1 VRSLVS
7 VLEVPLGFA
16 PAQAAALRMDP
27 TWPDGDI
34 ERRAAYFDEVLRL
47 IRATPGVEAAG
58 IADILPFDGNRS
70 RAVAGRGQI
79 FREGQYPEGFVRVVS
94 DGYRQAMG
102 LKLMAGRD
110 LTPADRPSSE
120 LVVIVNQTLARTLW
134 PGQDPIGQYLLTG
147 DSRGNPARR
156 VVGVV
161 GDVRHRA
168 LESEPGLEM
177 YVPIRQTRD
186 YTGFYLV
193 VRSTL
198 PAGALGPA
206 LRAALAAMA
215 ADVGGSQVRVLGDLV
230 DRATSP
236 RRFLAVLLAG
246 FALFALLLASLGVY
260 AVVAYGVSRRRQEF
274 GIRLALGA
282 LPVDVL
288 RGVLS
293 DTLRLVIAGAVVGL
307 PGAWLVSRLMR
318 DLLFGVTPGDPATFV
333 GMVAVLGAMAVMAAY
348 LPARRASRLDPSRT
362 LRGAD

>member
-1 VRSLVS
+1 
-7 VLEVPLGFA
+7 
-16 PAQAAALRMDP
+16 
-27 TWPDGDI
+27 
-34 ERRAAYFDEVLRL
+34 
-47 IRATPGVEAAG
+47 
-58 IADILPFDGNRS
+58 
-70 RAVAGRGQI
+70 
-79 FREGQYPEGFVRVVS
+79 
-94 DGYRQAMG
+94 
-102 LKLMAGRD
+102 
-110 LTPADRPSSE
+110 
-120 LVVIVNQTLARTLW
+120 VIVNQTLAPTLW

-147 DSRGNPARR
+147 DSRSNPARR

-198 PAGALGPA
+198 PAGALSPA
-206 LRAALAAMA
+206 LRAALAPMA
-215 ADVGGSQVRVLGDLV
+215 TDVGGSQVRVLGDLV

-246 FALFALLLASLGVY
+246 FALFALLLASVGVY
-260 AVVAYGVSRRRQEF
+260 AVVDFGVSRRRQEF

-307 PGAWLVSRLMR
+307 PGTWLVSRLMR
-318 DLLFGVTPGDPATFV
+318 DLLFGVTPGN
-333 GMVAVLGAMAVMAAY
+333 
-348 LPARRASRLDPSRT
+348 LPPSSEWSPSSAQWR
-362 LRGAD
+362 